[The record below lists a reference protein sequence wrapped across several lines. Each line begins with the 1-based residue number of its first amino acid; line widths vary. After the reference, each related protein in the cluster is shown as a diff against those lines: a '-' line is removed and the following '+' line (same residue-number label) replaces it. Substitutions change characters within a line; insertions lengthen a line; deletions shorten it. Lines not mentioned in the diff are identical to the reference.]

1 MATVYVSRDGLGRIS
16 GVYLNPQPG
25 FATEALDDAAAEV
38 RAVLDPPDFSIYRRA
53 GTGRRRRRFARA
65 LDQDPLEALVARAK
79 SGTRPG
85 LK

>member
-38 RAVLDPPDFSIYRRA
+38 RAVLADTSIYRRA
-53 GTGRRRRRFARA
+53 GTGRRARRFARA
-65 LDQDPLEALVARAK
+65 LDQDPLKALVARAK
-79 SGTRPG
+79 SGTRPE
-85 LK
+85 LE